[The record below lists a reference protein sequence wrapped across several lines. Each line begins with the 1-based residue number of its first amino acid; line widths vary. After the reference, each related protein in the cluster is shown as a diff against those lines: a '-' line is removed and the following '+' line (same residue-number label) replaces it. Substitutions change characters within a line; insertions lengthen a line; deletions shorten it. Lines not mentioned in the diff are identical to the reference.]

1 MYVYS
6 ELRDIKTDGRDKM
19 SEARSGCLSQK
30 NIIPEKECV
39 TSFEKHDLKIF
50 NSVVKKIFGLLRA
63 VTSG

>member
-6 ELRDIKTDGRDKM
+6 ELRDIKTDETRFQKSDQNVSAK
-19 SEARSGCLSQK
+19 K